1 MNLYVVAVCIPLVFC
16 VELTDKTMFAGLL
29 LATQRRA
36 RDVWI
41 GAATAFLAQV
51 AISVSL
57 GPLLFT
63 LIPGILATELLATGC
78 ILGGAFTWRSSN
90 HRAAEEPTGRRVGQ
104 RVVLEAFCVIFLA
117 EMGDLTQVL
126 IVGLATRY
134 RSPFSVALGAVVA
147 LWLAAGFAVA
157 GSRPLLQQLGPGLLH
172 RISAVALI
180 FFGLATGLSFML

>member
-16 VELTDKTMFAGLL
+16 AELTDKTMFAGLL

-41 GAATAFLAQV
+41 GAAAAFAVQI

-57 GPLLFT
+57 GPLIFR
-63 LIPGILATELLATGC
+63 LIPHILSTELLATGC
-78 ILGGAFTWRSSN
+78 IVGGAFTWRSSN
-90 HRAAEEPTGRRVGQ
+90 YRSDEDSMGSHVGRRV
-104 RVVLEAFCVIFLA
+104 VLGAFSVIFLA

-134 RSPFSVALGAVVA
+134 RSPLSVALGAVVA
-147 LWLAAGFAVA
+147 LWLAAGLAVA
-157 GSRPLLQQLGPGLLH
+157 GSRPLLQRLGPSLLH
-172 RISAVALI
+172 KISAGALI
-180 FFGLATGLSFML
+180 FFGLATGLSYML